1 MIVADF
7 RISAYLGDFSAVLRG
22 GMEGKAP
29 WIDYLK
35 KTIFNTVWQ
44 IVLLSFVDGGLGVLL
59 AIAIEY
65 LQGRNNK
72 SETVKK
78 VLESS
83 KNGIVKAIRENTEE
97 MKDSLNKKIALEMN
111 NEKDK
116 QCVIN
121 LQRLNDEQNRM
132 KNIEEF
138 YLEHNTNLEE
148 EKVRFDRILDEIY
161 QEATRSYSVVFD
173 KKLTLDQFKQ
183 F

>member
-1 MIVADF
+1 
-7 RISAYLGDFSAVLRG
+7 
-22 GMEGKAP
+22 
-29 WIDYLK
+29 
-35 KTIFNTVWQ
+35 
-44 IVLLSFVDGGLGVLL
+44 
-59 AIAIEY
+59 
-65 LQGRNNK
+65 
-72 SETVKK
+72 
-78 VLESS
+78 
-83 KNGIVKAIRENTEE
+83 
-97 MKDSLNKKIALEMN
+97 MN